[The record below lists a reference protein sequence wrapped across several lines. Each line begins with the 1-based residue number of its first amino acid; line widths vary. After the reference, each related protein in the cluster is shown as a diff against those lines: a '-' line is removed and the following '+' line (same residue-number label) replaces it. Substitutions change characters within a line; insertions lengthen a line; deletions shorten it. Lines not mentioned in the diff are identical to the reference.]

1 LKEAKTGPALTG
13 AAGVGGTGGVPV
25 GPGTAV
31 EVAAGAGWLVGEGGT
46 VRVLVGLGTTVEV
59 AAGAGWLVGEGG
71 TVGVPVGP
79 GTAVEVAAGVG
90 SLVGETGLQA
100 PSSSET
106 ANDAIVRK
114 LIRKLIR
121 QGIFFIAIYLLNHFY
136 SISSF
141 ALFAFLFRVLCGPNP
156 SPRLRQRPPVRNRD

>member
-13 AAGVGGTGGVPV
+13 AAGAGGTGGVPV

-46 VRVLVGLGTTVEV
+46 V
-59 AAGAGWLVGEGG
+59 
-71 TVGVPVGP
+71 GVPVGP
-79 GTAVEVAAGVG
+79 GTAVETAVGVG

-106 ANDAIVRK
+106 ANDTNN
-114 LIRKLIR
+114 RKLIR
-121 QGIFFIAIYLLNHFY
+121 QGIFFIAIYLLNHLY

-141 ALFAFLFRVLCGPNP
+141 ALFVFLFRVLCGPNP
-156 SPRLRQRPPVRNRD
+156 SPRLRQQPPVLLQLPARDAVHIEHNLVGSHLSNPRHSRL